1 MLSSVLDLSGD
12 LINYLIW
19 VISALLSGDPLYNL
33 GSSFP
38 RP

>member
-1 MLSSVLDLSGD
+1 MLSSIIDIAGD
-12 LINYLIW
+12 VVNYLFW
-19 VISALLSGDPLYNL
+19 SLSALASGDPLYNL